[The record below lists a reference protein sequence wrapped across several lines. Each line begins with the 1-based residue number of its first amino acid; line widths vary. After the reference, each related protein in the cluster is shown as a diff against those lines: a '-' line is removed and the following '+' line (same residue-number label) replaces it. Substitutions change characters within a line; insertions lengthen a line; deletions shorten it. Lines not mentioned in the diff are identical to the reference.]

1 MAAAA
6 EKEGGGGSIAPPALF
21 YSPPPTPSCCS
32 HHPPCTPCPLPPR
45 RLRFLVIDLA
55 FVVEARE
62 DEDLPEV
69 LLGSVRLS
77 RMDVNKAPIIA
88 HQPMD
93 WKLGTQEPYGE

>member
-1 MAAAA
+1 MAPRAWPSPPVPPFAAFPR
-6 EKEGGGGSIAPPALF
+6 EPPSPPAA
-21 YSPPPTPSCCS
+21 P
-32 HHPPCTPCPLPPR
+32 
-45 RLRFLVIDLA
+45 LRFLVIDLA

-88 HQPMD
+88 HQPTD